1 MRIAT
6 LGLTIDVALP
16 DVDER
21 WREVIHHQW
30 EHLATS
36 SGPADLVV
44 EPGTFNGKWINFN
57 HDLPYTIHRRVT
69 NDAIVAQ
76 RGKLLML
83 HAAGLGQDGKAIALA
98 APSGTGKTTAAR
110 ILGKHFAYLTDE
122 AFALTPT
129 GSVVAH
135 PKPLSICTER
145 GERIKDG
152 ISPVDAKLRLPSGA
166 YEMHAAVIL
175 QRSDDHVGPAR
186 LEAIDPIAASIEL
199 IGQTSSLLALP
210 SPLETL
216 IALTCRTDGPYRLH
230 YREIGDAMGVLQEL
244 FAAPTTPA
252 TIPYQGFGPGP
263 IRWQVDMDQPPG
275 DPRTDERPLVV
286 RQPWIDAARIGE
298 ITIVFTG
305 PQARFLQPLGA
316 SIWHAAANPRT
327 LAELTAQAVAD
338 CGDHPD
344 AAALVASAVD
354 DLITAGVLTALA
366 AR

>member
-16 DVDER
+16 EIDEH

-30 EHLATS
+30 AHLATS
-36 SGPADLVV
+36 KGPADLVV
-44 EPGTFNGKWINFN
+44 EPGTFNGRWINFN

-110 ILGKHFAYLTDE
+110 ILGQHFAYLTDE
-122 AFALTPT
+122 TFALTPQ
-129 GSVVAH
+129 GSVVVH
-135 PKPLSICTER
+135 PKPLSVCTDR
-145 GERIKDG
+145 GDRIKDG
-152 ISPVDAKLRLPSGA
+152 ISPLEAKLRLPTGD
-166 YEMHAAVIL
+166 YQMHATVIL
-175 QRSDDHVGPAR
+175 QRNEHHRGPAR
-186 LEAIDPIAASIEL
+186 LEAIDPIAATFEL
-199 IGQTSSLLALP
+199 INQTSSLLALTN
-210 SPLETL
+210 PLETL

-230 YREIGDAMGVLQEL
+230 YREIGDAIGVLQEL

-252 TIPYQGFGPGP
+252 AIPYQGFGPGP
-263 IRWQVDMDQPPG
+263 IAWQIDMEQPTG

-286 RQPWIDAARIGE
+286 RQPWIDAARLGD

-316 SIWHAAANPRT
+316 SIWHAATTPRT
-327 LAELTAQAVAD
+327 IDELTRQAVAD
-338 CGDHPD
+338 CGDHPQ
-344 AAALVASAVD
+344 ATCLVEGAVD
-354 DLITAGVLTALA
+354 DLIANGVLTAVPA
-366 AR
+366 T